1 MVPVEAEAEAPGERA
16 AGPRT
21 QEQERQARIIEE
33 ERAEQWARSEATRI
47 RRNLLDRTRY
57 HYDKMVELE
66 IELAMARRRGQNL
79 IIADILEDMERVRA
93 RATEAG

>member
-1 MVPVEAEAEAPGERA
+1 MVPVEAEAETPRERA

-21 QEQERQARIIEE
+21 QEQEPQARIIEE

-57 HYDKMVELE
+57 HYNKMVELE
-66 IELAMARRRGQNL
+66 IELAMARRNRQNL
-79 IIADILEDMERVRA
+79 IVADILEDMERVRA